1 MNPTNIW
8 ESKQIS
14 RKSGHYIS
22 DIVHITANVVSSN
35 PAHGEVHNIM

>member
-22 DIVHITANVVSSN
+22 DINYFEGAILVVI
-35 PAHGEVHNIM
+35 VW